1 MVQLMAEDA
10 APDVIL
16 MDHQMPVMTGSVATQ
31 EIRKLGYKGRI
42 VMLTGHALT
51 EDVDTFMKAG
61 ADGVLN
67 KPVNIAELLRVASIR
82 SVRESEK

>member
-1 MVQLMAEDA
+1 MIQLMAENA

-42 VMLTGHALT
+42 IMLTGHALA
-51 EDVDTFMKAG
+51 EDVTNFMTSG

-67 KPVNIAELLRVASIR
+67 KPVNVDELLNLVCARSGRIR
-82 SVRESEK
+82 D